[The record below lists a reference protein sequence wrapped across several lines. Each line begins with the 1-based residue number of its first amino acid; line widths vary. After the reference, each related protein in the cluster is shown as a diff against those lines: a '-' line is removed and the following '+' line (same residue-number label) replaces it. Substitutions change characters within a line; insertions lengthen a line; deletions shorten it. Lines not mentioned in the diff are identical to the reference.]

1 MVTSKSAEV
10 GDRILK
16 VTFYFI
22 LMEEI
27 WKDIEGFEGLYQVS
41 NLGRVRSL
49 GHDAWHKGRVLKQ
62 SFDGKGNYL
71 FVGLHK
77 DGKIKQKNVHRLVAE
92 TFIPNPNNLPCVNHI
107 NEIKTDNRAINLEWC
122 TVEYNSNYGN
132 SKKNMID
139 SRRKN
144 NDQEEIN
151 RKIKETKRKNGSFS
165 CEKPVA
171 QYTMD
176 GILVSTYDSATD
188 AERKTGISR
197 GGIQR
202 CCIGRYSQAK
212 GYVWK
217 YI

>member
-16 VTFYFI
+16 VTFCFI
-22 LMEEI
+22 HMEEI
-27 WKDIEGFEGLYQVS
+27 WKDVTNYEGLYQVS
-41 NLGRVRSL
+41 NLGRVKSL
-49 GHDAWHKGRVLKQ
+49 GFDKWHKGRILKQ
-62 SFDGKGNYL
+62 SFDGKGKYL

-77 DGKIKQKNVHRLVAE
+77 NGETKQKNVHRLVAE

-107 NEIKTDNRAINLEWC
+107 NEIKTDNRASNLEWC
-122 TVEYNSNYGN
+122 TIEYNSNYGN
-132 SKKNMID
+132 AKKNMIE

-144 NDQEEIN
+144 NNQEEIN
-151 RKIKETKRKNGSFS
+151 RKIKDTKKKNQSFS

-171 QYTMD
+171 QYTIS
-176 GILVSTYDSATD
+176 GNLVATYESATD

-202 CCIGRYSQAK
+202 CCVGRYSQAK

>member
-27 WKDIEGFEGLYQVS
+27 WKDIEEFEGLYQVS

-49 GHDAWHKGRVLKQ
+49 GHDTWHKGRVLKQ

-132 SKKNMID
+132 AKKNMID

-202 CCIGRYSQAK
+202 CCVGRYSQAK

>member
-16 VTFYFI
+16 VTFCFI

-27 WKDIEGFEGLYQVS
+27 WKDIEGYEGYYQVS
-41 NLGRVRSL
+41 NLGRVKSL
-49 GHDAWHKGRVLKQ
+49 GFDKWHKGKVLKQ

-77 DGKIKQKNVHRLVAE
+77 NGKTKQRNVHRLVAE
-92 TFIPNPNNLPCVNHI
+92 TFIPNPDNLPCVNHI
-107 NEIKTDNRAINLEWC
+107 NEVKTDNRAINLEWC
-122 TVEYNSNYGN
+122 TIEYNSNYGN
-132 SKKNMID
+132 AKKNMID

-151 RKIKETKRKNGSFS
+151 RKIKETKRKNGSLS

-171 QYTMD
+171 QYTM
-176 GILVSTYDSATD
+176 GGTLVSTYDSATD

-202 CCIGRYSQAK
+202 CCIGKYSQAK
-212 GYVWK
+212 GFIWR

>member
-1 MVTSKSAEV
+1 
-10 GDRILK
+10 
-16 VTFYFI
+16 
-22 LMEEI
+22 MEEI
-27 WKDIEGFEGLYQVS
+27 WKDVVGYEGLYQVS

-49 GHDAWHKGRVLKQ
+49 WHDVWHKGKILKP
-62 SFDGKGNYL
+62 SFDGKKNYL

-77 DGKIKQKNVHRLVAE
+77 NGKTTQRNIHRLVAE
-92 TFIPNPNNLPCVNHI
+92 TFIPNPNNFPCVNHI
-107 NEIKTDNRAINLEWC
+107 NEIKTDNRACNLEWC

-132 SKKNMID
+132 AKKNMIE

-144 NDQEEIN
+144 NVQDEIN
-151 RKIKETKRKNGSFS
+151 KKIKNTKKKNNSFS

-171 QYTMD
+171 QYTTD
-176 GILVSTYDSATD
+176 GNLVATYASATD

-202 CCIGRYSQAK
+202 CCVGRYYQAK
-212 GYVWK
+212 GYIWK

>member
-1 MVTSKSAEV
+1 
-10 GDRILK
+10 
-16 VTFYFI
+16 
-22 LMEEI
+22 MEEI
-27 WKDIEGFEGLYQVS
+27 WKDVVGYEGLYQVS
-41 NLGRVRSL
+41 NLGRVKSL
-49 GHDAWHKGRVLKQ
+49 GFDKWHKGKILKP
-62 SFDGKGNYL
+62 SYDSKGNYL
-71 FVGLHK
+71 FIGLHA
-77 DGKIKQKNVHRLVAE
+77 DGKVTQRNVHRLVAE

-107 NEIKTDNRAINLEWC
+107 DEIKTNNRVDNLEWC
-122 TVEYNSNYGN
+122 TIEYNSNYGN
-132 SKKNMID
+132 AKKNMIE

-151 RKIKETKRKNGSFS
+151 KKIKESKKRNCSFS

-176 GILVSTYDSATD
+176 GILVATYDSATD

-202 CCIGRYSQAK
+202 CCIGRYSQAR
-212 GYVWK
+212 GFIWK

>member
-1 MVTSKSAEV
+1 
-10 GDRILK
+10 
-16 VTFYFI
+16 
-22 LMEEI
+22 MEEV
-27 WKDIEGFEGLYQVS
+27 WKDIEGFENVYQVS

-49 GHDAWHKGRVLKQ
+49 GFDKWHKGKILKP
-62 SFDGKGNYL
+62 SFDSKGNYL
-71 FVGLHK
+71 FIGLHR
-77 DGKIKQKNVHRLVAE
+77 DGKVIQRNVHRLVAE
-92 TFIPNPNNLPCVNHI
+92 AFIPNPDNLPCVNHI
-107 NEIKTDNRAINLEWC
+107 DEIKTNNRADNLEWC

-132 SKKNMID
+132 AKKNMID

-151 RKIKETKRKNGSFS
+151 RKIKETKRKNGSLS

-176 GILVSTYDSATD
+176 GTLVSTYDSATD

-202 CCIGRYSQAK
+202 CCIGKYSKAK
-212 GYVWK
+212 GFIWK
-217 YI
+217 FI

>member
-1 MVTSKSAEV
+1 
-10 GDRILK
+10 
-16 VTFYFI
+16 
-22 LMEEI
+22 MEEI
-27 WKDIEGFEGLYQVS
+27 WKDIVGYEGLYQVS
-41 NLGRVRSL
+41 NLGRVKSRGS
-49 GHDAWHKGRVLKQ
+49 DKWHKGRMLKPM
-62 SFDGKGNYL
+62 FDGKGNYL

-77 DGKIKQKNVHRLVAE
+77 NGKTKQRNIHRLVAE
-92 TFIPNPNNLPCVNHI
+92 AFIINPNNLPCVNHI
-107 NEIKTDNRAINLEWC
+107 NEVKTDNKVTNLEWC

-132 SKKNMID
+132 AKKNMIA

-144 NDQEEIN
+144 NNQEAIN
-151 RKIKETKRKNGSFS
+151 KKIKEAKKRNGSFS

-176 GILVSTYDSATD
+176 GTFISNYESATD

-212 GYVWK
+212 GFVWK
-217 YI
+217 YIE

>member
-1 MVTSKSAEV
+1 
-10 GDRILK
+10 
-16 VTFYFI
+16 
-22 LMEEI
+22 MEEI
-27 WKDIEGFEGLYQVS
+27 WKDIEGYEGLYQVS

-49 GHDAWHKGRVLKQ
+49 GFDKWHKGRVLKQ
-62 SFDGKGNYL
+62 SFDSKDNYL

-77 DGKIKQKNVHRLVAE
+77 DGKTKQKNVHRLVAE

-107 NEIKTDNRAINLEWC
+107 NEIKTDNRAVNLEFC
-122 TVEYNSNYGN
+122 TIKYNSNYGN
-132 SKKNMID
+132 AKKNMIE

-151 RKIKETKRKNGSFS
+151 RKIKDAKKRNQSYS

-171 QYTMD
+171 QYTIS
-176 GILVSTYDSATD
+176 GTLVATYESATD

-202 CCIGRYSQAK
+202 CCIGRYLQAK
-212 GYVWK
+212 GFIWK

>member
-10 GDRILK
+10 GDGILK
-16 VTFYFI
+16 VTFCFI

-27 WKDIEGFEGLYQVS
+27 WKDIKGYEGLYQVS
-41 NLGRVRSL
+41 NLGMVKSL
-49 GHDAWHKGRVLKQ
+49 GFDKWHKGRILKQ
-62 SFDGKGNYL
+62 SFDSKRNYL

-92 TFIPNPNNLPCVNHI
+92 TFIPNPDNLPCVNHI
-107 NEIKTDNRAINLEWC
+107 NEIKTDNRACNLEFC
-122 TVEYNSNYGN
+122 TVKYNSNYGN
-132 SKKNMID
+132 AKKNMIE

-151 RKIKETKRKNGSFS
+151 RKIKETKRKNGSYS

-171 QYTMD
+171 QYTLGGD
-176 GILVSTYDSATD
+176 LVNIYASATD

-202 CCIGRYSQAK
+202 CCIGKYLQAK
-212 GYVWK
+212 GYIWK

>member
-1 MVTSKSAEV
+1 MKEV
-10 GDRILK
+10 
-16 VTFYFI
+16 
-22 LMEEI
+22 
-27 WKDIEGFEGLYQVS
+27 WKDVVGYEGLYQVS
-41 NLGRVRSL
+41 NLGRVKSL
-49 GHDAWHKGRVLKQ
+49 GFDKWHKGRILKQ

-77 DGKIKQKNVHRLVAE
+77 DGETKQKNVHRLVAE

-107 NEIKTDNRAINLEWC
+107 NEIKTDNKATNLEWC

-132 SKKNMID
+132 AKKNMIE

-151 RKIKETKRKNGSFS
+151 RKIKDTKKKNQSFS

-171 QYTMD
+171 QYTIS
-176 GILVSTYDSATD
+176 GTLVATYESATD
-188 AERKTGISR
+188 TERKTGISR
-197 GGIQR
+197 CGIQR

>member
-1 MVTSKSAEV
+1 MKEV
-10 GDRILK
+10 
-16 VTFYFI
+16 
-22 LMEEI
+22 
-27 WKDIEGFEGLYQVS
+27 WKDVVGYEGYYEVS

-49 GHDAWHKGRVLKQ
+49 GHDAWHKGKILKP
-62 SFDGKGNYL
+62 SFDGKRNYL

-77 DGKIKQKNVHRLVAE
+77 NGKATQRNVHRLVAE
-92 TFIPNPNNLPCVNHI
+92 TFIQNPDNLPCVNHI
-107 NEIKTDNRAINLEWC
+107 NEVKADNRAINLEWC

-132 SKKNMID
+132 AKKNMID

-151 RKIKETKRKNGSFS
+151 RKIKETKRKNGSLS

-171 QYTMD
+171 QYTMN
-176 GILVSTYDSATD
+176 GTLVSTYDSATD

-202 CCIGRYSQAK
+202 CCIGRYLQAK
-212 GYVWK
+212 GFIWK

>member
-1 MVTSKSAEV
+1 
-10 GDRILK
+10 
-16 VTFYFI
+16 
-22 LMEEI
+22 MEEI
-27 WKDIEGFEGLYQVS
+27 WKDIEGFEGVYQVS

-49 GHDAWHKGRVLKQ
+49 GFDRWHKGKILKP
-62 SFDGKGNYL
+62 SFDSKMNYL

-77 DGKIKQKNVHRLVAE
+77 NGKTTQRNIHRLVAE
-92 TFIPNPNNLPCVNHI
+92 AFIQNPNNLPCVNHI
-107 NEIKTDNRAINLEWC
+107 NEVKTDNRAINLEWC

-132 SKKNMID
+132 AKKNMID

-144 NDQEEIN
+144 NNQEEIN
-151 RKIKETKRKNGSFS
+151 KKIKDTKKRNQSFS

-171 QYTMD
+171 QYTMN
-176 GILVSTYDSATD
+176 GTFIARYESATD

-202 CCIGRYSQAK
+202 CCIGRYLQAK
-212 GYVWK
+212 GFIWK